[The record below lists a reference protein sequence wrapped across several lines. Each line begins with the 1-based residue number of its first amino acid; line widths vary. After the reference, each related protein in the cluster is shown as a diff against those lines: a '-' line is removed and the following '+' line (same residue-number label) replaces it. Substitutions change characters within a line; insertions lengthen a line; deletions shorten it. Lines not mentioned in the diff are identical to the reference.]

1 MPLLI
6 PWIISLWKSPI
17 LQRLPGHAP
26 IMFRVL
32 ILDWMMKSILLPVRL
47 VIFCS
52 VKLYVALNDYYN
64 VSDHWKNRFSIFKNN
79 LLQETGAPLEGLA
92 YGFAG
97 FSVKAEIFESQFGHF
112 KNFKYAGIISQTF
125 SDKIDR
131 LIATKESQKTP
142 FIQI

>member
-64 VSDHWKNRFSIFKNN
+64 VSDHWKNRFSIFKSN
-79 LLQETGAPLEGLA
+79 LISEHNIPTLQGIAYSFTTGSIKSEFFGTMFGQFDNTK
-92 YGFAG
+92 YGR
-97 FSVKAEIFESQFGHF
+97 VVAE
-112 KNFKYAGIISQTF
+112 AF
-125 SDKIDR
+125 SDKFDQ
-131 LIATKESQKTP
+131 LISVKE
-142 FIQI
+142 